1 MTSYKREDGSGGEI
15 ILLAS
20 DDPSFE
26 FYTWCSDNDGK
37 VPEQVHFI
45 IEPTSEVKILF
56 RFTGPNGISQVIN
69 AFIDHYED
77 VWGEWKREFD

>member
-1 MTSYKREDGSGGEI
+1 MMSYKREDGSEESI

-45 IEPTSEVKILF
+45 IQVTPDIKILF
-56 RFTGPNGISQVIN
+56 RFTGPVTINQVIN
-69 AFIDHYED
+69 VFINHYED
-77 VWGEWKREFD
+77 VWGKWHHE

>member
-1 MTSYKREDGSGGEI
+1 MMSYKREDGSEESI

-20 DDPSFE
+20 DDSSFE

-45 IEPTSEVKILF
+45 IQVTPDIKILF
-56 RFTGPNGISQVIN
+56 RFTGPAAISQIIN
-69 AFIDHYED
+69 AFIDHYQD
-77 VWGEWKREFD
+77 VWGEWHSND